1 MIPVHL
7 IQAIFKSGAVQ
18 KLHSLSNA
26 SQGEEKTQISST
38 NLSRLLS
45 VKTSEISKNAFQQ
58 NSLYQMDTVD
68 LTSNDPS
75 QFLQYQFTF
84 QTQDNKNVSLWMNG
98 RKKNGEIDSDFC
110 RLLFSIE
117 LKYLNEVVIDVKVQN
132 RIISIVIINQS
143 DKVESLVSELKSTLQ
158 TNLVPLGYQL
168 SSIKISNTLE
178 RDNVIGQ
185 IDSTQVHERVD
196 LKI

>member
-1 MIPVHL
+1 MIPIHL
-7 IQAIFKSGAVQ
+7 IQSIFKSGAVQ
-18 KLHSLSNA
+18 KLHFLSNA

-45 VKTSEISKNAFQQ
+45 ANTSEISKNAFQQ
-58 NSLYQMDTVD
+58 NSLHQQDTVD
-68 LTSNDPS
+68 LTSKDSS
-75 QFLQYQFTF
+75 QFLQHQYTF
-84 QTQDNKNVSLWMNG
+84 QTQDNKNVSLWMSG

-117 LKYLNEVVIDVKVQN
+117 LKNLNEVVIDVKVQN
-132 RIISIVIINQS
+132 RILSIAILNQS
-143 DKVESLVSELKSTLQ
+143 EEIESLISDLKSTLQ
-158 TNLVPLGYQL
+158 TNLVTLGYQL